1 MARTIHWP
9 TAALAVPKAPVPSPP
24 TLPPTLLETLDS
36 AGLVAALGPEL
47 TRLFSTR
54 ISAIAGTPPP
64 AKQPVKM
71 FAAGRIRLS
80 TTSGPAPIDISIE
93 GIAANIL
100 IERLFGSRPSEA
112 GGRTGGGAD
121 RLIHLPP
128 GSGSWISLCRF
139 LTTAVT
145 RAMATAGHGAAG
157 PAALAPRAADP
168 ASPQGAICLPLGLD
182 IDGAQGRLTLSDPSA
197 PAQPQTPEHT
207 PEPPPLPDAQLW
219 RRRARARTLQLEL
232 PVALRL
238 ADTRLLLSEVAALR
252 PGDVIP
258 LARPRALGV
267 LVGGQRLADIPAN
280 RLLHTGPE
288 EPGS

>member
-9 TAALAVPKAPVPSPP
+9 TAALAAPEAPVPLPP
-24 TLPPTLLETLDS
+24 TLPPTLLEALDS

-47 TRLFSTR
+47 TRLFGTR
-54 ISAIAGTPPP
+54 ISASPIAAPPG
-64 AKQPVKM
+64 KSSVKM
-71 FAAGRIRLS
+71 FAAGRVRLS
-80 TTSGPAPIDISIE
+80 TTSGPAPIDIAIE
-93 GIAANIL
+93 GIAANTL

-112 GGRTGGGAD
+112 GGRAGGGAAD
-121 RLIHLPP
+121 RLVNLPP

-139 LTTAVT
+139 LTIAVT
-145 RAMATAGHGAAG
+145 KAMATAGHGAAG
-157 PAALAPRAADP
+157 PPALPPRAADP
-168 ASPQGAICLPLGLD
+168 ASPQGATCLPLGLD

-197 PAQPQTPEHT
+197 PTQPPT

-219 RRRARARTLQLEL
+219 RRRTRARTLQLEL

-238 ADTRLLLSEVAALR
+238 ADTRLLLSEIAALR

-267 LVGGQRLADIPAN
+267 LVGGQRLADIPAH
-280 RLLHTGPE
+280 RLLHADPE
-288 EPGS
+288 EPSA